1 MNIKYLCGSV
11 YCNHEEALIELCNK
25 YHYDLFKMD
34 NNYYD
39 IESYG
44 TGYEQIQDLKKITC
58 DIILD
63 IEDDDGSLYRITDK
77 TKEKAVT
84 IYPSDLCGEL
94 KKWAIKNSDV
104 IEILGRIEQDVY

>member
-1 MNIKYLCGSV
+1 MNIEYLCGSV
-11 YCNHEEALIELCNK
+11 HCNDEEALIELCNK

-44 TGYEQIQDLKKITC
+44 TRYERIQELKSITY

-63 IEDDDGSLYRITDK
+63 IEDDEGSLYRITDK

-84 IYPSDLCGEL
+84 IYPSDLCEEL
-94 KKWAIKNSDV
+94 KKLAIKKSDV
-104 IEILGRIEQDVY
+104 IEILGRIERDV

>member
-1 MNIKYLCGSV
+1 MNIEYLCGSV
-11 YCNHEEALIELCNK
+11 HCNDEEALIELCNK
-25 YHYDLFKMD
+25 YHYDLFKID

-44 TGYEQIQDLKKITC
+44 TRYEHIQELKSITY

-104 IEILGRIEQDVY
+104 IEILGRIEQDV

>member
-1 MNIKYLCGSV
+1 MLSIEYLCGSV
-11 YCNHEEALIELCNK
+11 HCNDEEALIELCNK

-44 TGYEQIQDLKKITC
+44 TRYEHIQELKSITY

-63 IEDDDGSLYRITDK
+63 IEDDECSLYRITDK

-94 KKWAIKNSDV
+94 KMWAIKK
-104 IEILGRIEQDVY
+104 Q